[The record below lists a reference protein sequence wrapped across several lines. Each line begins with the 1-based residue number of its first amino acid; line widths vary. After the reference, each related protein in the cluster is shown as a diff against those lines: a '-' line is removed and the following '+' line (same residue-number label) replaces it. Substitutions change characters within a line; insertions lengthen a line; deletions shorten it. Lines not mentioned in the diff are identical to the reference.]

1 MNMRKIT
8 SLTALLSFV
17 VLILNSVILYIMPQG
32 RVAYWA
38 DWHMWGLDKSEWGNQ
53 HIIIGVLFLVAI
65 FMHIY
70 YNWKPI
76 VSYFKSKARELK
88 FFTKEFNIALIVT
101 IVCVVGSYFTVP
113 PFSWV
118 LDLSESI
125 KDSAGIKYG
134 EPPYGH
140 AELST
145 LKTLVRRS
153 GYDLNQSMENLT
165 KAGIKFENESQTL
178 LAIAKLN
185 QMPPQQIYL
194 VMKPTEITESAA
206 GKPKMPE
213 TPTAGTGKRTV
224 TDICREYG
232 LDMENIIRGLAAN
245 NIRATANMNMKTIAE
260 QNNMGPVDVYDLIR
274 KIAESQPAETPQP
287 SVQAKSDSVAAPQQE
302 VPTGLGRMTLTEVC
316 QKYNLD
322 QTGALQKLSA
332 KGITAKSDDKLK
344 KLAEEHKLNPV
355 DIYEIMK

>member
-38 DWHMWGLDKSEWGNQ
+38 DWHLWGLDKPDWGNQ
-53 HIIIGVLFLVAI
+53 HIIIGVLFLIAI
-65 FMHIY
+65 LLHIY

-76 VSYFKSKARELK
+76 VSYLKNKAKALK
-88 FFTKEFNIALIVT
+88 FFNKEFNIALIVT

-125 KDSAGIKYG
+125 KDAAGVKYG

-145 LKTLVRRS
+145 LKTLARRS
-153 GYDLNQSMENLT
+153 GYDLNQSTEGLT
-165 KAGIKFENESQTL
+165 KAGIKFEDENQTL

-185 QMPPQQIYL
+185 KIAPQQVYL
-194 VMKPTEITESAA
+194 AMKPAEIIDSAT

-213 TPTAGTGKRTV
+213 NPMAGTGKRTV
-224 TDICREYG
+224 ASFVQEYG
-232 LDMENIIRGLAAN
+232 LDMETIIRGLGAN
-245 NIRATANMNMKTIAE
+245 NIKATADMNMKTIAE
-260 QNNMGPVDVYDLIR
+260 KHNMGPSDIYDLIR
-274 KIAESQPAETPQP
+274 KIAESQPAQTPQP
-287 SVQAKSDSVAAPQQE
+287 SSEAKTESVAALQQDI
-302 VPTGLGRMTLTEVC
+302 PTGLGRMTIAEVC

-322 QTGALQKLSA
+322 QTGALLKLTA
-332 KGITAKSDDKLK
+332 KGIPAKPDDKLK
-344 KLAEEHKLNPV
+344 ELAEAFKLNPS

>member
-38 DWHMWGLDKSEWGNQ
+38 DWHLWGLDKPAWGNQ
-53 HIIIGVLFLVAI
+53 HIIVGVLFLIAI
-65 FMHIY
+65 LLHIY

-76 VSYFKSKARELK
+76 VSYLKNKAKKLK

-125 KDSAGIKYG
+125 KDTAGVKYG

-145 LKTLVRRS
+145 LKTLARRS
-153 GYDLNQSMENLT
+153 DYDLNQSMENLT
-165 KAGIKFENESQTL
+165 KAGIKFENENQTL
-178 LAIAKLN
+178 LVIAKLN
-185 QMPPQQIYL
+185 KMPPQQIYL
-194 VMKPTEITESAA
+194 AMKPVGKTEGTD

-213 TPTAGTGKRTV
+213 TPMAGAGKRTV
-224 TDICREYG
+224 TDISREYG
-232 LDMENIIRGLAAN
+232 LNMETIIRGLAAN
-245 NIRATANMNMKTIAE
+245 NIRATADMNMKNIAE

-274 KIAESQPAETPQP
+274 KIAESQPAETPQ
-287 SVQAKSDSVAAPQQE
+287 STGDAKSDSVAAPQQE
-302 VPTGLGRMTLTEVC
+302 VPTGLGRMTLAEVC

-332 KGITAKSDDKLK
+332 KGIPAKSDDKLK
-344 KLAEEHKLNPV
+344 KLAEDYKLNPS